1 MNDKG
6 TYEIF
11 SHSYLY
17 QRKDTEDMAKGLTR
31 CNVCGKTVEQVFEG
45 QMLLVFMNVLAM
57 AVNMMEVCLT

>member
-1 MNDKG
+1 
-6 TYEIF
+6 
-11 SHSYLY
+11 
-17 QRKDTEDMAKGLTR
+17 MAKGLTR